1 LFTHLHVHSEYSLL
15 DAMCRVPQLVARAKE
30 LGMNALALTDHG
42 VMHGAIQ
49 FYRAAKEAGIK
60 PIIGCE
66 AYIAAGSRFSQ
77 TANDKKSYHLVLLA
91 KNHTGYHNLIQLIT
105 KANLEGFYYKPRMDR
120 EILEQHHEGLIAL
133 TACLAGEIPRLITNG
148 RLEDAKQAAL
158 WYKQTFGED
167 NFYLELQRH
176 PIPELEPV
184 NQELIKMSE
193 ELGIPLV
200 ATNDVH
206 YILKEE
212 AKFQDLLLCIGTNTT
227 ILDEKRKKMAD
238 DGFYLKSPEEMA
250 EMFKDV
256 PQAIENSNKIA
267 DMCDL
272 ELEFGRLHL
281 PEIDIPD
288 EMTPFQYLEDLC
300 RKGLPK
306 YYPEPDKEIMDRL
319 AYELDVIEKTQFAR
333 YFLVV
338 WDIVRFARESGIMVN
353 VRGSAA
359 SSIVLRCLGIND
371 IDPIPHKLVFERF
384 LNIERREMPDIDMD
398 FEDKRREEVI
408 SYVSRK
414 YGQDHVAQIIT
425 FGTMG
430 AKGSIRDAGR
440 ALGMPYSDVDR
451 VARLVPFAVGM
462 TIDRAMEENAE
473 FKAIYNTEATVK
485 NLVDYARG
493 VEGVS
498 RHASTHA
505 AGVVISKDPLTNH
518 IPLQRVSRET
528 EAGLVMTQYPMDD
541 IAKIGLLKMDFLGL
555 SNLTTLG
562 RTQQIIKQ
570 NRGIDIDRHDIPL
583 DDPKTFELLAA
594 GETVGVFQLEGSGM
608 RRYIKELKP
617 TVFSDIAAMVALY
630 RPGPMEQIPK
640 FIKSKFGIE
649 PITYP
654 HPALKEF
661 LEETYGVI
669 VYQEQVLFI
678 VRAFGGYSL
687 GQADIFR
694 KAMGKKKA
702 EVMVKEKANFIKGA
716 EKNGYTA
723 EIAEEVYALIEPF
736 AGYAFNKAHA
746 VNYALIAYQTAYLKA
761 HYSIEYLTA
770 LLIAADGLSD
780 KISVAVDEC
789 RRLGIRVLPPDINH
803 SEIDFSIEKQEDG
816 TQCIRFGLEAI
827 KNVGAGAVMPI
838 IEERKSNGDYKSI
851 EDLCR
856 RVDIGSLNKRVME
869 SLIKAGA
876 MDSLGERGT
885 LLGNIGTIMAAAQRE
900 QQMKSS
906 GQSTMFDLWGDTVNV
921 PMPSLELESV
931 NVSRKEI
938 LDWEK
943 ELLGV
948 YLSEHPFSPFAE
960 KAMAENTTLCGQVD
974 EEMDGQTVMAAGM
987 VSSVHQLTTKDG
999 QPFASVTLEDLNGKL
1014 DVMVWARVYGSTRE
1028 LWEEGAIL
1036 LVDGKVKIRADRPQL
1051 VCEHVRIY
1059 DLEDKTLAKKV
1070 VAPQFF
1076 ESPKAAEET
1085 PKTPGKTRRL
1095 TVRLKQTGDEDGDK
1109 KQLHDVIDILN
1120 EYPGDDTVNII
1131 VDNGTKVFKMKMP
1144 NMHIGICSK
1153 MMTKLADRVGEDKIA
1168 TDDE

>member
-1 LFTHLHVHSEYSLL
+1 
-15 DAMCRVPQLVARAKE
+15 
-30 LGMNALALTDHG
+30 
-42 VMHGAIQ
+42 
-49 FYRAAKEAGIK
+49 
-60 PIIGCE
+60 
-66 AYIAAGSRFSQ
+66 
-77 TANDKKSYHLVLLA
+77 
-91 KNHTGYHNLIQLIT
+91 
-105 KANLEGFYYKPRMDR
+105 
-120 EILEQHHEGLIAL
+120 
-133 TACLAGEIPRLITNG
+133 
-148 RLEDAKQAAL
+148 
-158 WYKQTFGED
+158 
-167 NFYLELQRH
+167 
-176 PIPELEPV
+176 
-184 NQELIKMSE
+184 
-193 ELGIPLV
+193 
-200 ATNDVH
+200 
-206 YILKEE
+206 
-212 AKFQDLLLCIGTNTT
+212 
-227 ILDEKRKKMAD
+227 
-238 DGFYLKSPEEMA
+238 
-250 EMFKDV
+250 
-256 PQAIENSNKIA
+256 
-267 DMCDL
+267 
-272 ELEFGRLHL
+272 
-281 PEIDIPD
+281 
-288 EMTPFQYLEDLC
+288 
-300 RKGLPK
+300 
-306 YYPEPDKEIMDRL
+306 
-319 AYELDVIEKTQFAR
+319 
-333 YFLVV
+333 
-338 WDIVRFARESGIMVN
+338 
-353 VRGSAA
+353 
-359 SSIVLRCLGIND
+359 
-371 IDPIPHKLVFERF
+371 
-384 LNIERREMPDIDMD
+384 
-398 FEDKRREEVI
+398 
-408 SYVSRK
+408 
-414 YGQDHVAQIIT
+414 
-425 FGTMG
+425 
-430 AKGSIRDAGR
+430 
-440 ALGMPYSDVDR
+440 
-451 VARLVPFAVGM
+451 
-462 TIDRAMEENAE
+462 
-473 FKAIYNTEATVK
+473 
-485 NLVDYARG
+485 
-493 VEGVS
+493 
-498 RHASTHA
+498 
-505 AGVVISKDPLTNH
+505 
-518 IPLQRVSRET
+518 
-528 EAGLVMTQYPMDD
+528 
-541 IAKIGLLKMDFLGL
+541 
-555 SNLTTLG
+555 
-562 RTQQIIKQ
+562 
-570 NRGIDIDRHDIPL
+570 
-583 DDPKTFELLAA
+583 
-594 GETVGVFQLEGSGM
+594 
-608 RRYIKELKP
+608 
-617 TVFSDIAAMVALY
+617 
-630 RPGPMEQIPK
+630 
-640 FIKSKFGIE
+640 
-649 PITYP
+649 
-654 HPALKEF
+654 
-661 LEETYGVI
+661 
-669 VYQEQVLFI
+669 
-678 VRAFGGYSL
+678 
-687 GQADIFR
+687 
-694 KAMGKKKA
+694 
-702 EVMVKEKANFIKGA
+702 
-716 EKNGYTA
+716 
-723 EIAEEVYALIEPF
+723 
-736 AGYAFNKAHA
+736 
-746 VNYALIAYQTAYLKA
+746 
-761 HYSIEYLTA
+761 LTA

-900 QQMKSS
+900 QQMKNS

-974 EEMDGQTVMAAGM
+974 EEMDGQTVMVAGM